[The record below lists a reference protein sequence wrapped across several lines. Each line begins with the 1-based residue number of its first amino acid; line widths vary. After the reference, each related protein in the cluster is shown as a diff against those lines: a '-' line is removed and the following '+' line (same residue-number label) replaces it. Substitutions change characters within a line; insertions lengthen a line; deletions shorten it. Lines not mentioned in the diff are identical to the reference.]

1 VCLDI
6 TRDVMRMKGEG
17 KPLPAIRAA
26 IDEQYLRFGP
36 PTPTA
41 RPN

>member
-17 KPLPAIRAA
+17 KPLAAIRAA
-26 IDEQYLRFGP
+26 IDEKYLRIGP
-36 PTPTA
+36 ATPTA